1 MLNPNAQRLITPAH
15 AQPIVSKKHRRYREY
30 AQASVFLAPSV
41 VLLALFVFYPIIKT
55 LYYSLTATNATGVPV
70 KFVGLQNYWHLLN
83 NPVFLGSIGTSLVF
97 VLATTLLTITL
108 SLLMANVAF
117 QKLRALGIFR
127 TFFASTMGVSV
138 SVASVMWLFI
148 FQPATGLSDQVL
160 TALHQTPIAWLTSP
174 TWSLIAII
182 ISSVWLNLGFSF
194 LVLSGA
200 LQGVPTHLYESAEID
215 GATPWFKFWHITLP
229 LISPTVFFVATVTLI
244 NAFQTFGQV
253 DILTKGGPNNAT
265 NLLVYQIYQDA
276 FVNLNVGQAST
287 ESIILG
293 VLIAIVTFLQ
303 FKFTEKKVTYQ

>member
-1 MLNPNAQRLITPAH
+1 MGNPEATHVLEAPQAQRVI
-15 AQPIVSKKHRRYREY
+15 SKKQRRLREH
-30 AQASVFLAPSV
+30 AQASLFLAPSV
-41 VLLALFVFYPIIKT
+41 ILLLVFVFYPIFKT
-55 LYYSLTATNATGVPV
+55 LYYSFTTTNATGLPV
-70 KFVGLQNYWHLLN
+70 KFVGLQNYLHLLS
-83 NPVFLGSIGTSLVF
+83 NPLFLSSIGTTLIF
-97 VLATTLLTITL
+97 VLATTVLTISI

-117 QKLRALGIFR
+117 QKLRGLGIFR

-174 TWSLIAII
+174 TWALIAII

-265 NLLVYQIYQDA
+265 DLLVYQIYQDA

-293 VLIAIVTFLQ
+293 GIIALVTFLQ